1 MDAARQSCPQQLVF
15 GLALGA
21 IYGLIAL
28 GYTMVYG
35 ILLMINFA
43 HGELF
48 MIGAYVGWAVL
59 IWLINAQLRRPASG
73 VGGAGA
79 AADGDVGVRHPGHV
93 TLERFAYR
101 PLYTR
106 GATRLGPLIS
116 AVGASIFLQN
126 AVMLTQ
132 GARMKVYMTSLL
144 FPRSWYVQIG
154 GVRISALV
162 LVMISVALL
171 LMWLLN
177 ALVQR
182 TTLGRC
188 MRAVAEDREVAAVM
202 GVNVRRVISLT
213 FLLGSALGGAA
224 GVLVG
229 LYYTQIDFFMGYSA
243 GLKAFT
249 AAVLGGIGNLK
260 GAMLGGI
267 VLGLDRK
274 PGGDLPQ
281 SGLPRRGRVRGADP
295 GAGVPPDR
303 TAGRDRAA
311 GEQGVTGDAE
321 RSGVRSGWPS
331 CWARWR
337 SSLPLV
343 APNDYVVGVLAR
355 ICLYATLALGLE
367 RGGRASPDCWI
378 SATWRSSAS
387 APICTPSSPRRTSAC
402 TCRFCSRCR
411 IVVLGTALF
420 GILIGAPTL
429 RLGGDYLAIVTLGFG
444 EITYLLLLNLDRP
457 VNITNGPSGI
467 IDIDPAGAVR
477 PRR

>member
-1 MDAARQSCPQQLVF
+1 MFDALQILPQQLVF

-21 IYGLIAL
+21 VYGLIAL

-35 ILLMINFA
+35 ILMMINFA

-59 IWLINAQLRRPASG
+59 TWLINSQM
-73 VGGAGA
+73 GGL
-79 AADGDVGVRHPGHV
+79 HPLWVLPLLLLMGMSVSAILGV

-144 FPRSWYVQIG
+144 FPRGWHVQIG
-154 GVRISALV
+154 NVRISALV
-162 LVMISVALL
+162 LVMTSVAVT
-171 LMWLLN
+171 LMLLLN

-182 TTLGRC
+182 STLGRC

-202 GVNVRRVISLT
+202 GVNVRRVISQT

-267 VLGLDRK
+267 VLGVIESLAVTFIN
-274 PGGDLPQ
+274 P
-281 SGLPRRGRVRGADP
+281 AY
-295 GAGVPPDR
+295 
-303 TAGRDRAA
+303 RD
-311 GEQGVTGDAE
+311 V
-321 RSGVRSGWPS
+321 
-331 CWARWR
+331 
-337 SSLPLV
+337 V
-343 APNDYVVGVLAR
+343 A
-355 ICLYATLALGLE
+355 
-367 RGGRASPDCWI
+367 
-378 SATWRSSAS
+378 
-387 APICTPSSPRRTSAC
+387 
-402 TCRFCSRCR
+402 F
-411 IVVLGTALF
+411 VVL
-420 GILIGAPTL
+420 ILVLVFRPTGL
-429 RLGGDYLAIVTLGFG
+429 LGETVPQANKV
-444 EITYLLLLNLDRP
+444 
-457 VNITNGPSGI
+457 
-467 IDIDPAGAVR
+467 
-477 PRR
+477 

>member
-1 MDAARQSCPQQLVF
+1 MDILSVLPQQLVF
-15 GLALGA
+15 GIALGA
-21 IYGLIAL
+21 VYGLIAL

-59 IWLINAQLRRPASG
+59 TWLINAQLGGLHPIWVLPMLLLMAMSVTG
-73 VGGAGA
+73 VL
-79 AADGDVGVRHPGHV
+79 GVA
-93 TLERFAYR
+93 LERFAYR

-144 FPRSWYVQIG
+144 FPRNWYVNIA

-177 ALVQR
+177 TFVQR

-188 MRAVAEDREVAAVM
+188 IRSVAEDREAAAIM
-202 GVNVRRVISLT
+202 GVNVRQVISLT

-260 GAMLGGI
+260 GAMLGGLMLGVI
-267 VLGLDRK
+267 ESLAVTFINPAYRDVVAFAVLILVLVFRPTGLL
-274 PGGDLPQ
+274 GE
-281 SGLPRRGRVRGADP
+281 S
-295 GAGVPPDR
+295 VPH
-303 TAGRDRAA
+303 ANK
-311 GEQGVTGDAE
+311 V
-321 RSGVRSGWPS
+321 
-331 CWARWR
+331 
-337 SSLPLV
+337 
-343 APNDYVVGVLAR
+343 
-355 ICLYATLALGLE
+355 
-367 RGGRASPDCWI
+367 
-378 SATWRSSAS
+378 
-387 APICTPSSPRRTSAC
+387 
-402 TCRFCSRCR
+402 
-411 IVVLGTALF
+411 
-420 GILIGAPTL
+420 
-429 RLGGDYLAIVTLGFG
+429 
-444 EITYLLLLNLDRP
+444 
-457 VNITNGPSGI
+457 
-467 IDIDPAGAVR
+467 
-477 PRR
+477 

>member
-1 MDAARQSCPQQLVF
+1 MDMIQMLPQQLVF

-21 IYGLIAL
+21 VYGLIAL

-59 IWLINAQLRRPASG
+59 TWLINAQLGGLHPIWVLPMLLLMAVSVTG
-73 VGGAGA
+73 VL
-79 AADGDVGVRHPGHV
+79 GVA
-93 TLERFAYR
+93 LERFAYR

-144 FPRSWYVQIG
+144 FPRNWYVNIA

-177 ALVQR
+177 TFVQR

-188 MRAVAEDREVAAVM
+188 IRSVAEDREAAAIM
-202 GVNVRRVISLT
+202 GVNVRQVISLT

-260 GAMLGGI
+260 GAMLGGLMLGVI
-267 VLGLDRK
+267 ESLAVTFINPAYRDVVAFAVLILVLVFRPTGLL
-274 PGGDLPQ
+274 GE
-281 SGLPRRGRVRGADP
+281 S
-295 GAGVPPDR
+295 VPH
-303 TAGRDRAA
+303 ANK
-311 GEQGVTGDAE
+311 V
-321 RSGVRSGWPS
+321 
-331 CWARWR
+331 
-337 SSLPLV
+337 
-343 APNDYVVGVLAR
+343 
-355 ICLYATLALGLE
+355 
-367 RGGRASPDCWI
+367 
-378 SATWRSSAS
+378 
-387 APICTPSSPRRTSAC
+387 
-402 TCRFCSRCR
+402 
-411 IVVLGTALF
+411 
-420 GILIGAPTL
+420 
-429 RLGGDYLAIVTLGFG
+429 
-444 EITYLLLLNLDRP
+444 
-457 VNITNGPSGI
+457 
-467 IDIDPAGAVR
+467 
-477 PRR
+477 